1 MSGPFISII
10 IPCRR
15 IDKHVKECLN
25 HCLKLDYQN
34 FEIILLPDDKLEQ
47 KLSFDSDKIRILPTD
62 AVKPSIK
69 RNLAIRNSRA
79 DILAF
84 IDADAY
90 PVPTWLKAALKYFN
104 DENIGIVGGPNI
116 TPPADS
122 LSQKASGEIFSSVV
136 GTGLTSLRYLARR
149 KFRRSLPVK
158 EMPSCNLLVRRE
170 LAQKVGGFDSK
181 FLTGEDSK
189 FCFRARK
196 LGKKIINAPDVIVYH
211 HRRQLFWAH
220 FKQVWIYA
228 RDKAWLIKEDFS
240 WDKLYYFIPS
250 FFILGLIGGLIIWP
264 IYWLRLIYLAVIA
277 LYLLMVL
284 LASLRRLAIAPL
296 IFMGIILTHI
306 LYGLSFIWGLII
318 KQT

>member
-1 MSGPFISII
+1 MSNPFISII
-10 IPCRR
+10 IPCQR
-15 IDKHVKECLN
+15 IDKHTKECLN
-25 HCLKLDYQN
+25 YCLKLDYQN
-34 FEIILLPDDKLEQ
+34 FEIILLPDDKPKQ
-47 KLSFDSDKIRILPTD
+47 KLSFDTDKIMILPTG

-90 PVPTWLKAALKYFN
+90 PVSNWLKAALKYFD

-122 LSQKASGEIFSSVV
+122 LTQKASGEIFSSVV
-136 GTGLTSLRYLARR
+136 GTGLTSLRYLARS
-149 KFRRSLPVK
+149 KFRRGLPVK
-158 EMPSCNLLVRRE
+158 EMPSCNLLVRRD
-170 LAQKVGGFDSK
+170 LAEKIGGFDGK

-189 FCFRARK
+189 FCFQVRK

-211 HRRQLFWAH
+211 HRRRLFGGH
-220 FKQVWIYA
+220 FKQVWIYG

-250 FFILGLIGGLIIWP
+250 FFVLGLIGGLIFWP
-264 IYWLRLIYLAVIA
+264 IYWLRSIYLIIIA
-277 LYLLMVL
+277 LYLLVVL
-284 LASLRRLAIAPL
+284 LTSLKRLFIAPL
-296 IFMGIILTHI
+296 IFMGIILTHVI
-306 LYGLSFIWGLII
+306 YGSSFIWGLIV
-318 KQT
+318 KQK